1 MFFFPFSP
9 SQHSTL
15 HILFSY
21 NRVCGFLSFLFI
33 ICPGKADNCLAVIS
47 GIINLD
53 DDNRRKTCAVCE
65 AGGTLLQHHMHHSC
79 NTLTLLLY
87 EMYLRVCP
95 AACLVHIYTST
106 QSVYRDILFC
116 IHYAI
121 TNLILNKC
129 NIRTAGI

>member
-1 MFFFPFSP
+1 MHECFVFFPPRSP
-9 SQHSTL
+9 GQHSAL
-15 HILFSY
+15 HILFTY

-65 AGGTLLQHHMHHSC
+65 AGGTLLQHHMHCSSS
-79 NTLTLLLY
+79 TLALFLCEIY
-87 EMYLRVCP
+87 QQMCP
-95 AACLVHIYTST
+95 AVCLVHIYTST
-106 QSVYRDILFC
+106 QLIYRDILC

-121 TNLILNKC
+121 ETSSLTNA
-129 NIRTAGI
+129 T